1 MQNSIKIRQG
11 SNAQPA
17 LFSAGL
23 AIVAWAGMLAS
34 SSGVEGILGRVL
46 GDTFSRAI
54 LTIAVWACIYG
65 MLQLLGCRSD
75 RQVEP
80 GKVTAWV
87 LARDREMEISAAQAA
102 ETWQALLRQRGAP
115 LNYAVWVLPTLGFL
129 GTVLGISAAIGE
141 MSGVFS
147 QGADRNGALSSVLTN
162 LEFAFDTTFA
172 GLIGAVPVMGLL
184 IAMRV
189 SADKSEQIV
198 FSRTFDPQETKS

>member
-23 AIVAWAGMLAS
+23 AIVAWAGMLAT

-65 MLQLLGCRSD
+65 MLQLWGCRSD
-75 RQVEP
+75 RQVGP

-87 LARDREMEISAAQAA
+87 LARDREMEVSAAQAA
-102 ETWQALLRQRGAP
+102 EIWQALLRQRGAP
-115 LNYAVWVLPTLGFL
+115 LNYAVWVLPPLGFL

-198 FSRTFDPQETKS
+198 FARTFDPQETKS